1 MGMRN
6 IWIVYRK
13 ELTEALRDKRT
24 LITTFLVP
32 LLLLPVIG
40 TAFTAA
46 MSAVYGNA
54 KKEKP
59 KVMIVG
65 GADSPTLLAALQKD
79 PKISIVP
86 VSADWRNKVVEK
98 EIRAAI
104 EIPDGFDN
112 NLAQGQA
119 GTVKIDVY
127 GGQIK
132 SELAARDIEAYLK
145 EYRDDI
151 AARRLGANHL
161 SPTLLKPFLVKRESI
176 APPEKQAGAI
186 LGGIIAYA
194 LILMCLNGAMAPAI
208 DLTAGEKERGTMET
222 ILSSP
227 VSRTH
232 LVLGKFLL
240 VLTASLMT
248 AMLLM
253 VSIGLSTTVLQ
264 KSHALDQMSDEGE
277 PPPQLELKPT
287 AMVSVVIMAIPL
299 AVLFSAGL
307 ITISLFAKSHKEA
320 QSYIA
325 PLMFVV
331 IVPAIAAMLPGVDL
345 TPKLAIVPLL
355 NVSLLCKELVT
366 GEYHW
371 NYIALIFA
379 STSVYAAGALYLAVK
394 MFQRESVLFRS

>member
-104 EIPDGFDN
+104 EIPDGFDD

-119 GTVKIDVY
+119 GTVKNRCIWRTDQVRT
-127 GGQIK
+127 GRPG
-132 SELAARDIEAYLK
+132 
-145 EYRDDI
+145 YR
-151 AARRLGANHL
+151 
-161 SPTLLKPFLVKRESI
+161 SI
-176 APPEKQAGAI
+176 
-186 LGGIIAYA
+186 L
-194 LILMCLNGAMAPAI
+194 
-208 DLTAGEKERGTMET
+208 ER
-222 ILSSP
+222 
-227 VSRTH
+227 VSR
-232 LVLGKFLL
+232 
-240 VLTASLMT
+240 
-248 AMLLM
+248 
-253 VSIGLSTTVLQ
+253 
-264 KSHALDQMSDEGE
+264 
-277 PPPQLELKPT
+277 
-287 AMVSVVIMAIPL
+287 
-299 AVLFSAGL
+299 
-307 ITISLFAKSHKEA
+307 
-320 QSYIA
+320 
-325 PLMFVV
+325 
-331 IVPAIAAMLPGVDL
+331 
-345 TPKLAIVPLL
+345 
-355 NVSLLCKELVT
+355 
-366 GEYHW
+366 
-371 NYIALIFA
+371 
-379 STSVYAAGALYLAVK
+379 
-394 MFQRESVLFRS
+394 